1 MINDTEEYVSVEVA
15 QLLKTKG
22 FDWACDSYYEWW
34 ESGVTLFK
42 GFMPEYSDS
51 RKNHNRENSLNKF
64 SRPTV
69 AFAMKWLRVVHN
81 LFVKVDYTTQPINKE
96 NNYYGTV
103 VNMKDPR
110 ETVLDFEEAMTY
122 EGCANRLIRNALNN
136 MEKYESELN
145 F

>member
-15 QLLKTKG
+15 KLLKMNG

-42 GFMPEYSDS
+42 GFIPQYSDS
-51 RKNHNRENSLNKF
+51 KKNHNRGNSLNKF

-69 AFAMKWLRVVHN
+69 AFAMQWLRVVHN
-81 LFVKVDYTTQPINKE
+81 LFVKVDYTLKPINKD
-96 NNYYGTV
+96 NNYYGTI
-103 VNMKDPR
+103 VNMKDAS
-110 ETVLDFEEAMTY
+110 ETVLKFEEAMTY
-122 EGCANRLIRNALNN
+122 EGCANRLIRDALNN
-136 MEKYESELN
+136 LEKYDSELN

>member
-69 AFAMKWLRVVHN
+69 AFAMQWFRVVHN
-81 LFVKVDYTTQPINKE
+81 LFVHVDYTTHPIHKDM
-96 NNYYGTV
+96 NYYGTV
-103 VNMKDPR
+103 INMEDAR
-110 ETVLDFEEAMTY
+110 ETVLAFEDALTH
-122 EGCANRLIRNALNN
+122 EGCANRLLKDALENLD
-136 MEKYESELN
+136 KYKEPIEI
-145 F
+145 